1 MEEQTSQVSD
11 KYDITFVVS
20 ENEKSEFIEKA
31 IGDSG
36 SKPLKTTDLG
46 TKQFAYPI
54 KKLTI
59 GRYFVAQIEATP
71 ESLKKL
77 NDELKHESSI
87 IRYLVVK
94 SLRFPE
100 KRPPKEETARKEVP
114 TDKVTGE
121 KQTIIQDRPV
131 KIETKD
137 QEEKTK
143 EEPKEAVQK
152 VVEKKPVVKEE
163 KEIKKAPARKKPV
176 KISADELDKKLE
188 ELVED

>member
-36 SKPLKTTDLG
+36 SKLLKTTDLG

-54 KKLTI
+54 KKLTV

-100 KRPPKEETARKEVP
+100 KRPPKEETAKKEAP
-114 TDKVTGE
+114 TDKIAGE
-121 KQTIIQDRPV
+121 KQTITQDRSV

-137 QEEKTK
+137 QEEKTEETK
-143 EEPKEAVQK
+143 ETVQK